1 MQNKNI
7 TLELSIDQFLISHI
21 ICIEEH
27 LHSSFQKFQVVQKIM
42 IEVSLGLIYEFMP
55 PLETIKGRQWL

>member
-27 LHSSFQKFQVVQKIM
+27 LHVTFNERFVKFQAHV
-42 IEVSLGLIYEFMP
+42 LGTYLP
-55 PLETIKGRQWL
+55 VTG